1 MDDVIFSELLNNSDI
16 KVSISMFKGKY
27 RVDIRKFWDDKGEMK
42 PSPKGI
48 NMSIDE
54 FKLLCELIPS
64 LQNKILEL
72 NIK

>member
-1 MDDVIFSELLNNSDI
+1 MDDVVFSEYLQDSDI

-48 NMSIDE
+48 NMTTDE
-54 FKLLCELIPS
+54 FKLFAEMIPS
-64 LQNKILEL
+64 LQEKILEL
-72 NIK
+72 KI